1 MTFSPPK
8 WKWPEMT
15 MTENDRN
22 IILLVKGNNE
32 LLDALKCWLLVL
44 YMIVCVVLL

>member
-8 WKWPEMT
+8 RKWPEMT

-22 IILLVKGNNE
+22 IILIVMRDNE
-32 LLDALKCWLLVL
+32 LLDVIKCWLLML
-44 YMIVCVVLL
+44 YMICV

>member
-1 MTFSPPK
+1 MTISPPK

-22 IILLVKGNNE
+22 IILIVMRDNE
-32 LLDALKCWLLVL
+32 LLDVIKCWLLML
-44 YMIVCVVLL
+44 YMICV